1 MKLKYAEKTTK
12 HRYTQQIHREATN
25 TNFIV
30 LFLPDQGSNPQ
41 SMAREAITI
50 TIRSPIWLCIYV
62 DK

>member
-30 LFLPDQGSNPQ
+30 FVF
-41 SMAREAITI
+41 T
-50 TIRSPIWLCIYV
+50 
-62 DK
+62 